1 MKKQVKCS
9 NVGVCTRAG
18 KVFVVDDEEQQEM
31 VCPEC
36 GEPLEEVKE
45 AVQIPVDDEESKKK
59 KKRIIT
65 IAAAVIGVGAI
76 GGCIYYALNSKDSGC
91 IPPPP
96 PPAIS
101 LNHSE
106 KTLKVGETD
115 TLIATITPEDTQA
128 TIVWKASKDG
138 NVEVQDGIVKA
149 VKGGSGKVRVQAIV
163 GKDTLSAICKYTIE
177 SVENSDFRFITTLT
191 VEGGDLSL
199 KVGESKPLSY
209 VADPQEN
216 DENISWSSSDT
227 NVVSVVPETGH
238 VKAQKEGTATIT
250 ATSDKS
256 MKQASVKITVTKKN
270 TGVEPPRGRYHGTLS
285 LGYGNYSGD
294 ILNGKPD
301 GAGVLTYTSKGQHK
315 AGRNFKTGEDVYAE
329 SGERVDGTWNNGYL
343 SSGTLFKRDGN
354 AIKIKN

>member
-1 MKKQVKCS
+1 MALVKGICKNFGECDLADS
-9 NVGVCTRAG
+9 KEVQEVDKTNFVC
-18 KVFVVDDEEQQEM
+18 E
-31 VCPEC
+31 EC
-36 GEPLEEVKE
+36 GKPLHPVEGSSKPSGKIGKRPNWKLIGLIAG
-45 AVQIPVDDEESKKK
+45 AV
-59 KKRIIT
+59 
-65 IAAAVIGVGAI
+65 AAI
-76 GGCIYYALNSKDSGC
+76 GIGAYLLWPK
-91 IPPPP
+91 PPVKPQLL
-96 PPAIS
+96 
-101 LNHSE
+101 LNHIE
-106 KTLKVGETD
+106 KILKVAETD
-115 TLIATITPEDTQA
+115 TLKATVSPEGTQA

-138 NVEVQDGIVKA
+138 TVEVQDGIVKA
-149 VKGGSGKVRVQAIV
+149 VKEGSGKVRVQAIV

-177 SVENSDFRFITTLT
+177 SVENPDFRFITTLT

-199 KVGESKPLSY
+199 KVGESKQLSY
-209 VADPQEN
+209 AADPQEN
-216 DENISWSSSDT
+216 DESISWSSSDT

-238 VKAQKEGTATIT
+238 VKAQKEGTVTIT

>member
-1 MKKQVKCS
+1 MALVKGICKNFGECDLADS
-9 NVGVCTRAG
+9 KEVQEVDKTNFVC
-18 KVFVVDDEEQQEM
+18 E
-31 VCPEC
+31 EC
-36 GEPLEEVKE
+36 GKPLHPVEGSSKPSGKIGKRPNWKLIGLIAG
-45 AVQIPVDDEESKKK
+45 AV
-59 KKRIIT
+59 
-65 IAAAVIGVGAI
+65 AAI
-76 GGCIYYALNSKDSGC
+76 GIGAYLLWPK
-91 IPPPP
+91 PPVKPQLL
-96 PPAIS
+96 
-101 LNHSE
+101 LNHIE
-106 KTLKVGETD
+106 KILKVAETD
-115 TLIATITPEDTQA
+115 TLKATVSPEGTQA

-138 NVEVQDGIVKA
+138 TVEVQDGIVKA
-149 VKGGSGKVRVQAIV
+149 VKEGSGKVRVQAIV

-177 SVENSDFRFITTLT
+177 SVENPDFRFITTLT

-301 GAGVLTYTSKGQHK
+301 GAGVLTYKGKGHQK

>member
-1 MKKQVKCS
+1 MALVKGICKNFGECDLADS
-9 NVGVCTRAG
+9 KEVQEVDKTNFVC
-18 KVFVVDDEEQQEM
+18 E
-31 VCPEC
+31 EC
-36 GEPLEEVKE
+36 GKPLHPVEGSSKPSGKIGKRPNWKLIGLIAG
-45 AVQIPVDDEESKKK
+45 AV
-59 KKRIIT
+59 
-65 IAAAVIGVGAI
+65 AAI
-76 GGCIYYALNSKDSGC
+76 GIGAYLLWPK
-91 IPPPP
+91 PPVKPQLL
-96 PPAIS
+96 
-101 LNHSE
+101 LNHIE

-115 TLIATITPEDTQA
+115 TLKATVSPEGTQA

-138 NVEVQDGIVKA
+138 TVEVQDGIVKA
-149 VKGGSGKVRVQAIV
+149 VKEGSGKVRVQAIV

-177 SVENSDFRFITTLT
+177 SVENPDFRFITTLT

-199 KVGESKPLSY
+199 KVGESKQLSY
-209 VADPQEN
+209 AADPQEN
-216 DENISWSSSDT
+216 DESISWSSSDT

-238 VKAQKEGTATIT
+238 VKAQKEGTVTIT

>member
-1 MKKQVKCS
+1 MALVKGICKNFGECDLADS
-9 NVGVCTRAG
+9 KEVQEVDKTNFVC
-18 KVFVVDDEEQQEM
+18 E
-31 VCPEC
+31 EC
-36 GEPLEEVKE
+36 GKPLHPVEGSSKPSGKIGKRPNWKLIGLIAG
-45 AVQIPVDDEESKKK
+45 AV
-59 KKRIIT
+59 
-65 IAAAVIGVGAI
+65 AAI
-76 GGCIYYALNSKDSGC
+76 GIGAYLLWPK
-91 IPPPP
+91 PPVKPQLL
-96 PPAIS
+96 
-101 LNHSE
+101 LNHIE
-106 KTLKVGETD
+106 KILKVAETD
-115 TLIATITPEDTQA
+115 TLKATVSPEGTQA

-138 NVEVQDGIVKA
+138 TVEVQDGIVKA
-149 VKGGSGKVRVQAIV
+149 VKEGSGKVRVQAIV

-177 SVENSDFRFITTLT
+177 SVENPDFRFITTLT

>member
-1 MKKQVKCS
+1 MAKQGKCNNIDCDHYKEVFSIQAGEEFECPHCHQPLGEVESGGKKKNPGDSPNKKLVAVIVGAV
-9 NVGVCTRAG
+9 VGVA
-18 KVFVVDDEEQQEM
+18 
-31 VCPEC
+31 
-36 GEPLEEVKE
+36 
-45 AVQIPVDDEESKKK
+45 
-59 KKRIIT
+59 
-65 IAAAVIGVGAI
+65 AI
-76 GGCIYYALNSKDSGC
+76 GGGIYALNSDDSEHT
-91 IPPPP
+91 PR
-96 PPAIS
+96 PAIV
-101 LNHSE
+101 LNHLE

-149 VKGGSGKVRVQAIV
+149 VKEGSGKVRVQAIV

-301 GAGVLTYTSKGQHK
+301 GAGVLTYKGKGHQK